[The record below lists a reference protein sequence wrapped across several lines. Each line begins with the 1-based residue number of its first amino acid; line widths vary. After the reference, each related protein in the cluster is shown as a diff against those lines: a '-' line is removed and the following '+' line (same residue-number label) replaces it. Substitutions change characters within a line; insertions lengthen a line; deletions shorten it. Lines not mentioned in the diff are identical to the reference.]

1 MSQPQ
6 REALSTGVYQA
17 KESGKARGNNNYGT
31 VPDMTGDTE
40 TMYVTAGQ
48 RSPEQHGQ
56 GYYQDLDLSND
67 SGAVYRGTEQ
77 FYQQARNQGQ
87 NLDLDED
94 TEFPASPELTED
106 DKDDH
111 RNQGHSNARAR
122 MDTNDTESE
131 EKDAEDDPKDH
142 TYNNPE
148 NHTRNNPK
156 NETHNNP
163 KGGPEHP
170 AYSQGTKEDH
180 TYNNIPDPTD
190 ESTPSRP
197 GDQQKRVR
205 RLIPNIIYE
214 DSAQHEDSSR
224 RNSVED
230 DNNDDDSERRSSL
243 GRLQHAVKNSRVLLV
258 FTTTLITTVVV
269 TAVFLT
275 FPPKATQLQ
284 SSPPYS
290 FPGSITV
297 SSTTHRDCASAW
309 LAGNRT
315 TGVYTIT
322 PRDGERPLKVLC
334 DMDTAGGGWTVFQRR
349 FDGSVSFDKP
359 WRDYRDGF
367 GDVRG
372 EFWLGLEAVH
382 QIVSRETHDMRI
394 VLGDFEG
401 REAYADYSNFSTDTV
416 HSSPECIVNEPRGLR
431 K

>member
-1 MSQPQ
+1 
-6 REALSTGVYQA
+6 
-17 KESGKARGNNNYGT
+17 
-31 VPDMTGDTE
+31 
-40 TMYVTAGQ
+40 
-48 RSPEQHGQ
+48 
-56 GYYQDLDLSND
+56 
-67 SGAVYRGTEQ
+67 
-77 FYQQARNQGQ
+77 
-87 NLDLDED
+87 
-94 TEFPASPELTED
+94 
-106 DKDDH
+106 
-111 RNQGHSNARAR
+111 

-131 EKDAEDDPKDH
+131 EKDTKDDPKDH

-148 NHTRNNPK
+148 NHIRNNPK

-163 KGGPEHP
+163 EGGPEHRT
-170 AYSQGTKEDH
+170 YSHLSQGTKEDH

-190 ESTPSRP
+190 ESSPSRP

-205 RLIPNIIYE
+205 RLIPNILYE

-243 GRLQHAVKNSRVLLV
+243 ARLQHAVKNSRVLLV
-258 FTTTLITTVVV
+258 FTTALITTVVV

-284 SSPPYS
+284 PSPPYS

-322 PRDGERPLKVLC
+322 PRDGERPLEVLC

-359 WRDYRDGF
+359 YCDYRDGF

-382 QIVSRETHDMRI
+382 QIVSRETHDLRI

-401 REAYADYSNFSTDTV
+401 REAYADYSNFSVSSESDGYRLGLGVYYSGTAGDGFGVSQKYMMFGSEIPLDYHKGHTFKV
-416 HSSPECIVNEPRGLR
+416 SKPNQGWWYHRYHSSTLSNLNGVYRNVSVSIDKISGSIHWVTWSYYTPKSTCMMVRPSTFLI
-431 K
+431 